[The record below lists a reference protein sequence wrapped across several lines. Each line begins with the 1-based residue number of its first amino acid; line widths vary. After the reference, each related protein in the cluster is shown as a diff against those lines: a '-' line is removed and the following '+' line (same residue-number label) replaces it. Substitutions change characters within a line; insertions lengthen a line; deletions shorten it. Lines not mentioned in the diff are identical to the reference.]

1 MPVVSKD
8 TITAWYIQK
17 PKLPLNMVD
26 EPSHM
31 WLGKNYKIWG
41 SDTGRDAD
49 SSLLGYVTTFVSK
62 YLCFETL
69 VTQFKWQC
77 IPHNLNLQVR
87 THFATLSITVCTI
100 KSLLAILAIAYVH
113 TQMTG
118 T

>member
-17 PKLPLNMVD
+17 PKLPLSMVD
-26 EPSHM
+26 ESGHT
-31 WLGKNYKIWG
+31 WLGRNYKIWG
-41 SDTGRDAD
+41 PDTGRDAD
-49 SSLLGYVTTFVSK
+49 SSLLGYVTTLISK
-62 YLCFETL
+62 YLCFEMP

-77 IPHNLNLQVR
+77 IPHNLNLQVK
-87 THFATLSITVCTI
+87 TDFATISMVVCTI

-113 TQMTG
+113 TQTTG